1 MPLHMAL
8 FIETNPSP
16 VKYALSAL
24 GRMSDEVRLPL
35 VPMSS
40 ETAKQSVR
48 SAMAHAGLLN
58 V

>member
-1 MPLHMAL
+1 
-8 FIETNPSP
+8 
-16 VKYALSAL
+16 
-24 GRMSDEVRLPL
+24 MSDEVRLPL

-58 V
+58 A